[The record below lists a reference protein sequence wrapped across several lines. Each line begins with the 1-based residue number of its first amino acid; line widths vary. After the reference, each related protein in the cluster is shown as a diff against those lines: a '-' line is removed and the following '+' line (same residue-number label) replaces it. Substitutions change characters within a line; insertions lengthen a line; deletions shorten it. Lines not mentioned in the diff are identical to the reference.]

1 MCSSSE
7 LMRTYTK
14 TDKNLVIVRLPCTGN
29 NFRQQNKVM
38 FSLWWPGV
46 RKKTNRLKENKLD
59 KPFKITLII

>member
-29 NFRQQNKVM
+29 NFRHKTRLRFLCDDLV
-38 FSLWWPGV
+38 LEK
-46 RKKTNRLKENKLD
+46 RKQIKRE
-59 KPFKITLII
+59 